1 MKSPSSKRTEEEC
14 AAESDTT
21 RALREILGISMNE
34 DLFERGEAVGV
45 IGAIAE
51 RALYRFE
58 EIPSDVGSQFARR
71 RGPVQFT
78 ELTRGLCPFDVALS
92 LRPH

>member
-1 MKSPSSKRTEEEC
+1 MKRPSSKGTEEEC

-34 DLFERGEAVGV
+34 DLFEAGEAVGV

-51 RALYRFE
+51 RALYCFE
-58 EIPSDVGSQFARR
+58 EIPSDIGSQFPEKKRS
-71 RGPVQFT
+71 GPIH
-78 ELTRGLCPFDVALS
+78 RSHPWALF
-92 LRPH
+92 